1 MKITLVVTNPSGKN
15 LVFLTNSLHALSLAE
30 AIGKAKTNSFDNL
43 FVVNGTYGEYL
54 RAIPNSSKKDNLD
67 SLSVTASDIIAFAN
81 RTRHFQ
87 STDAISLYAAQY
99 IASIIEQGK
108 PFIESVDGD
117 KAFVSIVR
125 DTIKTHSKIILQAA
139 KEFDIDPYLLGAIL
153 IDENVRM
160 SPFEEIQDKFLLQ
173 LLGRNV
179 SVGVAQV
186 RLETANSLIKN
197 ELYNPNPDDAKLPFS
212 GNLRKADREYLY
224 EYVIQPKHN
233 IHFAAAHIRELI
245 KEWSKYI
252 DISGMPEIL
261 GTLYHRSYV
270 VPHAHPGPNDRGT
283 QITDEFYP
291 LANKWLYENE

>member
-30 AIGKAKTNSFDNL
+30 TIGKAKTNSFDNL

-54 RAIPNSSKKDNLD
+54 
-67 SLSVTASDIIAFAN
+67 
-81 RTRHFQ
+81 
-87 STDAISLYAAQY
+87 
-99 IASIIEQGK
+99 
-108 PFIESVDGD
+108 
-117 KAFVSIVR
+117 
-125 DTIKTHSKIILQAA
+125 AA

-186 RLETANSLIKN
+186 RLETANGLIKN

-224 EYVIQPKHN
+224 EYVVQPKHN
-233 IHFAAAHIRELI
+233 IRFATARIRGLI

-270 VPHAHPGPNDRGT
+270 VPHAHPDPNDRGT
-283 QITDEFYP
+283 QIADEFYP